1 MMLRALTADLLK
13 ARRKGIWFLVFLGPL
28 GLVAM
33 QGLNFGLR
41 YDYLIPR
48 YKGRLWEGLMDNIA
62 IFVPLALVLGAT
74 MVASMLANVEHSSNS
89 WKQLLALPISK
100 FSVYMAKLMLAI
112 GMLCVSCL
120 LLTVGTWALGMML
133 GFGGEP
139 APVGELL
146 RLGFWPL
153 GGTLPMLVLLLW
165 LTVTFHNQAL
175 PVTLGITLGIGSL
188 FASQLSE
195 WFPLAWPQFA
205 WVAPQAWMFASVGCG
220 TGMLLSL
227 LTAAHFSRK
236 DVA

>member
-1 MMLRALTADLLK
+1 
-13 ARRKGIWFLVFLGPL
+13 
-28 GLVAM
+28 
-33 QGLNFGLR
+33 
-41 YDYLIPR
+41 
-48 YKGRLWEGLMDNIA
+48 
-62 IFVPLALVLGAT
+62 
-74 MVASMLANVEHSSNS
+74 
-89 WKQLLALPISK
+89 
-100 FSVYMAKLMLAI
+100 
-112 GMLCVSCL
+112 
-120 LLTVGTWALGMML
+120 
-133 GFGGEP
+133 
-139 APVGELL
+139 
-146 RLGFWPL
+146 
-153 GGTLPMLVLLLW
+153 MLVLLLW